1 MGEWNR
7 PLQAPDKS
15 KEIEG
20 AESKAKTPRGR
31 KKTSPDRF
39 VFLIRDDRTGTG
51 PRQLSKAPQGGDT
64 LPKKISLAASEHAL
78 RDCIRWSALFGNRA
92 SSGENRIFSV
102 PGDVCTIEQ
111 ASHEQRQETGE
122 PYPIA
127 RPVDDKFP
135 DPREERQA
143 EPHAQQVGRSRAQA
157 AAFDAPKQS
166 QPKQRIGQPCPE

>member
-1 MGEWNR
+1 MGKWNR

-51 PRQLSKAPQGGDT
+51 RRQLSKAPQGGDT

-143 EPHAQQVGRSRAQA
+143 EPHAQQAGRSRAQA
-157 AAFDAPKQS
+157 AAF
-166 QPKQRIGQPCPE
+166 